1 MCQSALKINSWRD
14 EKKWK
19 KNNEKNNHIKNGTK
33 KLKNNFLV
41 PSTDPNGV
49 FASSR
54 PTITSQMMNNKD
66 TK

>member
-1 MCQSALKINSWRD
+1 MKRN
-14 EKKWK
+14 K
-19 KNNEKNNHIKNGTK
+19 KNHEKINHIKNGTK